1 MAVDRLTKY
10 TKAKEWLCL
19 KYITIIYTSHFPFT
33 SDMLAE
39 NALFKNPRTSEML
52 AMQFYSSNRT
62 VLIPEDV

>member
-1 MAVDRLTKY
+1 M
-10 TKAKEWLCL
+10 
-19 KYITIIYTSHFPFT
+19 YITIIYTSHFPFT

-39 NALFKNPRTSEML
+39 KALFKNPRTSEML